1 MKPPQDPDH
10 TLAAYDE
17 VIVRY
22 KYKKTSRVIGKKA
35 NNYPEEGTIC

>member
-10 TLAAYDE
+10 TFSFFYE

-22 KYKKTSRVIGKKA
+22 EYKKTSRVISEKA
-35 NNYPEEGTIC
+35 DNDPEKSTVG